1 MRTTLF
7 PCTPRRMN
15 SVLLSIAL
23 LFGCACHAAAAGF
36 PWNRY
41 SAKPDDWYRS
51 PDGRRVADNLLSQQS
66 PLGSWPKNF
75 DTSAQAYAGNPA
87 DIKGTFDN
95 GATIGETRFLARAY
109 RATQDPKYR
118 DAVLKAI
125 DHILK
130 GQYANGGWPQ
140 SYPPGNGY
148 HRHITFNDN
157 AMVNLMRLLRDV
169 ATGESFAFVD
179 ASRRQSAQSA
189 FDRGVQCILKCQI
202 VVNGRKTAWCA
213 QHDET
218 DFQPRP
224 ARTYELV
231 SLSGAESVDIVRLL
245 MSLEKPSPEVIAA
258 IDGAVKWFDE
268 AKLTGIKQVFVP
280 DPQAP
285 RGRNKVVVK
294 DPDAPPM
301 WARFYE
307 IGTNRP
313 IFSDRDG
320 VPKREL
326 ADIGYER
333 RNGYSWLGT
342 WPADLLAK
350 DYPAWKAKWRA
361 SDGK

>member
-1 MRTTLF
+1 MSSNRVLGMWFICAAVTMTAA
-7 PCTPRRMN
+7 N
-15 SVLLSIAL
+15 STY
-23 LFGCACHAAAAGF
+23 AAGF
-36 PWNRY
+36 PWARY
-41 SAKPDDWYRS
+41 AAKSDDWYRS
-51 PDGRRVADNLLSQQS
+51 ADGRRVADNLLSQQS

-75 DTSAQAYAGNPA
+75 DTSAKPYEGNPA

-95 GATIGETRFLARAY
+95 GATIGEIRFLARAY
-109 RATQDPKYR
+109 RATQEAKYR
-118 DAVLKAI
+118 DAVLKGV

-130 GQYANGGWPQ
+130 AQYPNGGWPQ
-140 SYPPGNGY
+140 SYPPGKGY
-148 HRHITFNDN
+148 ARHITFNDN
-157 AMVNLMRLLRDV
+157 SMVNLMRLMREV
-169 ATGESFAFVD
+169 ATTDSFAFVD
-179 ASRRQSAQSA
+179 APRRQAAQKA
-189 FDRGVQCILKCQI
+189 FDRGVDCILKCQI
-202 VVNGRKTAWCA
+202 VVNGKKTAWCA
-213 QHDET
+213 QHDEI

-231 SLSGAESVDIVRLL
+231 SLSGGESVEIVRLL

-258 IDGAVKWFDE
+258 IESAVKWFEE
-268 AKLTGIKQVFVP
+268 AKLTGIKQVFAP

-350 DYPAWKAKWRA
+350 EYPAWKAKWRA